1 MTEATMQE
9 LMKESVALIR
19 STELAIAQ
27 VEANEDITDLERV
40 YSKERLMLTKLTQQ
54 LQYASLKAVALLQ
67 EQYELNQQ
75 QKDLLENQY
84 EQLLT
89 VADLNG
95 KIHDQAI
102 VIDNIL
108 TLAAP
113 TEGKSH

>member
-1 MTEATMQE
+1 MTTSTMQE
-9 LMKESVALIR
+9 LIRESAALIKD
-19 STELAIAQ
+19 TELAIAQ
-27 VEANEDITDLERV
+27 VEANEDVTEIERV
-40 YSKERLMLTKLTQQ
+40 YRGARLTLTKLTQQ
-54 LQYASLKAVALLQ
+54 LQYASLRAAALLQ

-89 VADLNG
+89 VADING
-95 KIHDQAI
+95 QIHDQAI